1 MTLHAGTVH
10 VSVIRLD
17 EPVASDLLDEEER
30 RRAGR
35 FVFDRDRRRF
45 VAAHA
50 ATRAILG
57 RFLDADPASLRF
69 AVADGGKPRL
79 IDPPIDLRFNL
90 SHAGERALLAVAL
103 GREVGVDI
111 EARRVLS
118 DPMQVANQVFTAAE
132 RAHLRALPASDFEDV
147 FFRLWTR
154 KESFIKARGD
164 GMRFPLRG
172 FEVSAA
178 IDGPQLL
185 LSCAAEPADLD
196 RWTMVAL
203 PSEPDYFA
211 ALTVEGRDF
220 VVAIDDTYRAEGTGS
235 GE

>member
-1 MTLHAGTVH
+1 MTLRAGTVH

-17 EPVASDLLDEEER
+17 EPATEDLLDEEER
-30 RRAGR
+30 RRASR
-35 FVFDRDRRRF
+35 FVFDKDRRRF
-45 VAAHA
+45 VAAHS
-50 ATRAILG
+50 ATRTILG
-57 RFLDADPASLRF
+57 GFLNVDPASLRF
-69 AVADGGKPRL
+69 AVAGRGKPRV

-118 DPMQVANQVFTAAE
+118 NPMQVAKRVFTAAE
-132 RAHLRALPASDFEDV
+132 REHLQELPASGFEDV

-164 GMRFPLRG
+164 GMQFPLRG

-178 IDGPQLL
+178 IEGPQLL
-185 LSCAAEPADLD
+185 LSCAAEPADMD
-196 RWTMVAL
+196 RWTMVTL

-220 VVAIDDTYRAEGTGS
+220 VVSMDI
-235 GE
+235 